1 MRNLSDFIAA
11 SVESAGSSKPMNN
24 LRKLL
29 EETINQ
35 N

>member
-1 MRNLSDFIAA
+1 MKNLSDFIAA
-11 SVESAGSSKPMNN
+11 SIEAAGSSKPMNN

-29 EETINQ
+29 EETINH